1 MKWVTT
7 WCQQAATAWQTLCQR
22 VRSLRHDAPVA
33 PLPVRFTR
41 DPDLDSAH
49 ERQHELLNVATSMGL
64 RDQMAERMRRRWR
77 LEAEFWQRTLESHG
91 GPH

>member
-22 VRSLRHDAPVA
+22 VRSLRQEVPAE
-33 PLPVRFTR
+33 PLPVRFKR

-49 ERQHELLNVATSMGL
+49 ERQHDLIQVATTISGHEQI
-64 RDQMAERMRRRWR
+64 DERMRRRWQA
-77 LEAEFWQRTLESHG
+77 EAEFWQRSMESSG
-91 GPH
+91 GSH